1 LNSNR
6 SRSKNIIQTSL
17 KRFFVIES
25 SFFRDFYQVVSQIA
39 HNSPKKA
46 EKTFLNFLLFL
57 LNSNTTPCY
66 YPGHAECNGN
76 TGPKDK
82 ANGYSTD
89 PTVAG

>member
-1 LNSNR
+1 LS
-6 SRSKNIIQTSL
+6 QA
-17 KRFFVIES
+17 F
-25 SFFRDFYQVVSQIA
+25 SFFCDFYQVVSQID

-57 LNSNTTPCY
+57 PDSNTTPCY

>member
-1 LNSNR
+1 M
-6 SRSKNIIQTSL
+6 SL
-17 KRFFVIES
+17 KLHESGLSLLSQAFFAI
-25 SFFRDFYQVVSQIA
+25 FIKVVSQIA
-39 HNSPKKA
+39 HNSSKKD

-57 LNSNTTPCY
+57 LDSNTTPCY